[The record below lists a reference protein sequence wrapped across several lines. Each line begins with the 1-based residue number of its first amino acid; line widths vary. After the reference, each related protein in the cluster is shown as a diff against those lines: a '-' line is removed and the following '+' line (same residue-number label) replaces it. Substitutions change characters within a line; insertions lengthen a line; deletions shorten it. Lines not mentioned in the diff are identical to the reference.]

1 MRMKGRPASIAAIL
15 SALAVLSIAAGA
27 GAAQQTAQSATV
39 RVTNISSD
47 LLDMRNADDDRLD
60 TRASSGKSNY
70 VGMSFTVDLGS
81 EQNVIGVS
89 QDHGRW
95 PTHFPGAYKVEVAA
109 SLTGPWMLAWE
120 GPGQRG
126 DSRVKFEA
134 IRARFIRVTAT
145 KTNGEYREGWS
156 IAELRAGID
165 PGQTPRRIPAEPG
178 RPPSDTGTPSRTAE
192 ALRDTELAFDK
203 NPDTRAT
210 SGRAD
215 YEGMVL
221 GFDLGGE
228 YEFSRIAQVHGRWGE
243 DYPAEYK
250 IEVSRE
256 RNESKFREVWRGK
269 GEPGRSVA
277 RFNPVVTRYV
287 RVTALRSRNRSQ
299 WWSVAEVRTN
309 RDEDVIVDDE
319 RSNRPIRGITT
330 RGLSNINALT
340 DDNNR
345 TPATTGTPN
354 YEGSWVQIDLGG
366 SYSVFRVV
374 QVHEPDHRDYPGRYR
389 IEVSLDGRRWQGV
402 FEGQGERSRSGASF
416 TPVRAR
422 FIRITALS
430 NQNSQHS
437 WSIYKLKLM
446 G

>member
-1 MRMKGRPASIAAIL
+1 MRMKGRSASIAAFL
-15 SALAVLSIAAGA
+15 SALAAFSIAAAA
-27 GAAQQTAQSATV
+27 GAQQTAQSDTV
-39 RVTNISSD
+39 RVTIISSD
-47 LLDMRNADDDRLD
+47 LLDMRNVDDERLD
-60 TRASSGKSNY
+60 TRASSGKANY

-95 PTHFPGAYKVEVAA
+95 PTQFPGAYKVEVAA

-134 IRARFIRVTAT
+134 IRARYIRVTAT
-145 KTNGEYREGWS
+145 KTNSVYREPWS

-165 PGQTPRRIPAEPG
+165 PGQTARRIPAEPG
-178 RPPSDTGTPSRTAE
+178 RPPAEKETPPPARL
-192 ALRDTELAFDK
+192 ALRDTEHAFDK

-215 YEGMVL
+215 YEGMFL
-221 GFDLGGE
+221 AFDLGGE
-228 YEFSRIAQVHGRWGE
+228 YEFSRIAQVHGRWSE
-243 DYPAEYK
+243 EYPAEYK

-256 RNESKFREVWRGK
+256 RDESKFREVWRGK
-269 GEPGRSVA
+269 GELGRSVA

-287 RVTALRSRNRSQ
+287 RVTALRSRNRTQ
-299 WWSVAEVRTN
+299 WWSVAELRTN

-330 RGLSNINALT
+330 RGLSNVDALT
-340 DDNNR
+340 DDNNKTR
-345 TPATTGTPN
+345 ATTGTSN
-354 YEGSWVQIDLGG
+354 YEGSWVQVDLGG

-374 QVHEPDHRDYPGRYR
+374 QVHEPDINDYPGRYR

-402 FEGQGERSRSGASF
+402 FEGAGERSRSGARF

-430 NQNSQHS
+430 NHDTQHS
-437 WSIYKLKLM
+437 WSIYQLKVM

>member
-1 MRMKGRPASIAAIL
+1 MRMKRRPGSIAAFL
-15 SALAVLSIAAGA
+15 SALAVLSIAAAA
-27 GAAQQTAQSATV
+27 GAQQTAQSSTV
-39 RVTNISSD
+39 RVTIISSD
-47 LLDMRNADDDRLD
+47 LLDMRNVDDDRPD

-81 EQNVIGVS
+81 EQNIIGVS

-95 PTHFPGAYKVEVAA
+95 PTQFPGAYKVEVAA

-134 IRARFIRVTAT
+134 IRARYVRVTAT
-145 KTNGEYREGWS
+145 KTNSLYREYWS

-165 PGQTPRRIPAEPG
+165 PGQTPRRIPPEPG
-178 RPPSDTGTPSRTAE
+178 RPPVDPGTPPRPSE
-192 ALRDTELAFDK
+192 ALRDTALAFDK
-203 NPDTRAT
+203 NPATRAT

-215 YEGMVL
+215 YEGL
-221 GFDLGGE
+221 SLSLDLGGE
-228 YEFSRIAQVHGRWGE
+228 YEVSRIAQVHGQWDE

-250 IEVSRE
+250 VEVSRE
-256 RNESKFREVWRGK
+256 RNESKFREVWRGR
-269 GEPGRSVA
+269 GEPTRSVA
-277 RFNPVVTRYV
+277 RFSPVVTRYV
-287 RVTALRSRNRSQ
+287 RITALRSRDRTH
-299 WWSVAEVRTN
+299 WWSVAELRTN

-345 TPATTGTPN
+345 TRATTGTPN
-354 YEGSWVQIDLGG
+354 YEGSWIQIDLGG

-374 QVHEPDHRDYPGRYR
+374 QVHDPDNNDYPGRYR
-389 IEVSLDGRRWQGV
+389 VEVSLDGRRWQGV
-402 FEGQGERSRSGASF
+402 FEGQGERVRSGATF
-416 TPVRAR
+416 TPVRTR

-430 NQNSQHS
+430 NRDNQHS
-437 WSIYKLKLM
+437 WSIYKLKVM

>member
-1 MRMKGRPASIAAIL
+1 MRMKRKPGSIASFL
-15 SALAVLSIAAGA
+15 SALAVLSIAAAA
-27 GAAQQTAQSATV
+27 GAQQTAQSGTV
-39 RVTNISSD
+39 RVTIISSD

-70 VGMSFTVDLGS
+70 LGMSFTVDLGS
-81 EQNVIGVS
+81 EQNIIGVS

-95 PTHFPGAYKVEVAA
+95 PTHFPGAYKVEVAG

-134 IRARFIRVTAT
+134 IRARYVRVTAT
-145 KTNGEYREGWS
+145 KTNSVYREYWS

-178 RPPSDTGTPSRTAE
+178 RPPSDKGPPSPPAG

-203 NPDTRAT
+203 NPETRAT

-215 YEGMVL
+215 YEGMSL
-221 GFDLGGE
+221 SFDLGGE
-228 YEFSRIAQVHGRWGE
+228 YEFSRIAQLHGRWGE

-256 RNESKFREVWRGK
+256 RNESKFREVWRGR
-269 GEPGRSVA
+269 GEPSRSVA

-287 RVTALRSRNRSQ
+287 RITALRSRDRSQ
-299 WWSVAEVRTN
+299 WWSVAELRTN

-330 RGLSNINALT
+330 RGLSNISALT

-345 TPATTGTPN
+345 TRATTGSPN
-354 YEGSWVQIDLGG
+354 YAGSWVQIDLGG

-374 QVHEPDHRDYPGRYR
+374 QVHDPDINDYPGRYR
-389 IEVSLDGRRWQGV
+389 VEVSLDRERWQRV
-402 FEGQGERSRSGASF
+402 FEGQGERLRSGATF

-422 FIRITALS
+422 FIRITAVS
-430 NQNSQHS
+430 NRDTQHS
-437 WSIYKLKLM
+437 WSIFRLKVI